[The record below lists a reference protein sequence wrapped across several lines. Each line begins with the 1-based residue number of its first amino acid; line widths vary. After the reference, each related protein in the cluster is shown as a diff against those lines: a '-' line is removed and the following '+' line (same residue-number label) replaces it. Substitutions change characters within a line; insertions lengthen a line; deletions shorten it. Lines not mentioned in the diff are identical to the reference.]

1 MPDRKGSTPAIPSSL
16 QDYLDSLTEFKSNDR
31 IESLY
36 SDYSSSRHSNPA
48 GFHSNNSTWQI
59 ILTDVL
65 RLGLQSHHHNTTQR
79 ESQTEEEEAGGEDK
93 ETATTDRLVL
103 HLNDQLFESL
113 RRPSIGK
120 PYGLACPLWALSSLS
135 TPSTSAIL
143 APLDSFLSTGGWGP
157 AIGLTTTM
165 VRSISWASRALTRG
179 TMLDPDQRFDQL
191 DLDQKLNI
199 VKIDWVNLLLLRQAA
214 DRVIERYQQY
224 FIGLS
229 PSIECLYTYSQFTDQ
244 LTRDLF
250 PSSKSNLKL
259 SETDTTILLKH
270 LERDRKILVSE
281 KNVIKFVL
289 PTSIESDRDGTKYS
303 RVGPPQITDVDRGVL
318 LVKQTIQQLNQQIQT
333 ISTQIDQRTQEAK
346 KYIQKSQPEIA
357 ATQLKSRKALRSVL
371 SQRIG
376 ILETLDGVYSKIE
389 QASTDVE
396 IMNAYETSTKTLK
409 SLLSTPTLK
418 LDRVEETMENMQ
430 EILADQREIDQA
442 INDPIVHGQSGI
454 DDQEIAAELAS
465 LISDNQ
471 HLPIPQQTV
480 SQPSTTTTTIEDLQK
495 QLDLLKVPGSPEPQ
509 TPSTQ
514 QKSGQSTDDD
524 NRHGVQKKPENA
536 QLA

>member
-199 VKIDWVNLLLLRQAA
+199 VKIDWVNLLLLSVLDKQR
-214 DRVIERYQQY
+214 
-224 FIGLS
+224 IGSLNV
-229 PSIECLYTYSQFTDQ
+229 TNNT
-244 LTRDLF
+244 
-250 PSSKSNLKL
+250 
-259 SETDTTILLKH
+259 LLAYH
-270 LERDRKILVSE
+270 PRL
-281 KNVIKFVL
+281 N
-289 PTSIESDRDGTKYS
+289 
-303 RVGPPQITDVDRGVL
+303 ITDVDRGVL

-509 TPSTQ
+509 PSSTQ
-514 QKSGQSTDDD
+514 QKSGQSVDDD
-524 NRHGVQKKPENA
+524 SHHEAQKKPENA

>member
-1 MPDRKGSTPAIPSSL
+1 RKGSTPAIPSSL

-199 VKIDWVNLLLLRQAA
+199 VKIDWVNLLLLSVRSSLKTFPKIFDKQ
-214 DRVIERYQQY
+214 R
-224 FIGLS
+224 IGSLS
-229 PSIECLYTYSQFTDQ
+229 VTNNT
-244 LTRDLF
+244 
-250 PSSKSNLKL
+250 
-259 SETDTTILLKH
+259 LLAYH
-270 LERDRKILVSE
+270 PRL
-281 KNVIKFVL
+281 N
-289 PTSIESDRDGTKYS
+289 
-303 RVGPPQITDVDRGVL
+303 ITDVDRGVL

-389 QASTDVE
+389 QASTD

-471 HLPIPQQTV
+471 HTPIPQQTV